1 MQLQEAI
8 KAVQPL
14 QKEAMEQAKQ
24 RWASIAKPLDSLGL
38 LEEAIVQIA
47 GITGS
52 PKVDLSKR
60 AVVVMCADNGVVAE
74 GVTQTGQEVTAIV
87 AENMTTGCT
96 SVCNMA
102 KVAKADIFPVDIGIA
117 KDMGHTNIIQ
127 HKIAFGTKN
136 MTKEPAMTRE
146 QVVDAL
152 EFGLHMVAELKEKG
166 YRILAT
172 GEMGIGNTTTSSAL
186 TAVFLHLPVET
197 VTGRGAGL
205 SSAGLERK
213 IQAIKTAI
221 RVNQPNPE
229 DPLDVLAKVGGLDI
243 AGLAG
248 VFLGGA
254 VYHLP
259 VLVDGVISAAA
270 ALTAIQICPAV
281 QDYVLASHISNEPA
295 GQIMMAALHGK
306 PFLKANMCLGEGTGA
321 VAILPLLDMANAVY
335 TNMST
340 FEDTNIETYVPLD

>member
-1 MQLQEAI
+1 M
-8 KAVQPL
+8 
-14 QKEAMEQAKQ
+14 
-24 RWASIAKPLDSLGL
+24 
-38 LEEAIVQIA
+38 
-47 GITGS
+47 
-52 PKVDLSKR
+52 
-60 AVVVMCADNGVVAE
+60 
-74 GVTQTGQEVTAIV
+74 
-87 AENMTTGCT
+87 
-96 SVCNMA
+96 
-102 KVAKADIFPVDIGIA
+102 
-117 KDMGHTNIIQ
+117 
-127 HKIAFGTKN
+127 
-136 MTKEPAMTRE
+136 
-146 QVVDAL
+146 
-152 EFGLHMVAELKEKG
+152 
-166 YRILAT
+166 
-172 GEMGIGNTTTSSAL
+172 
-186 TAVFLHLPVET
+186 
-197 VTGRGAGL
+197 
-205 SSAGLERK
+205 
-213 IQAIKTAI
+213 
-221 RVNQPNPE
+221 NQPNPE